1 MVKKLEKDVKKARM
15 IPSEFVKRMTK
26 VTGGYRRKT
35 RHKLR
40 KRPRDRGKIS
50 TSRLF
55 QEFKIGEKVRIMQE
69 PAVHEGMPHPIYKN
83 KIGTISEKRGNS
95 FIINIKDGSKT
106 KHLISSPIHLTKLG
120 KNGS

>member
-1 MVKKLEKDVKKARM
+1 
-15 IPSEFVKRMTK
+15 MTK

-50 TSRLF
+50 ISRIF
-55 QEFKIGEKVRIMQE
+55 QSFKIGEKVRIMQE
-69 PAVHEGMPHPIYKN
+69 PAVHSGMPHPRYKN
-83 KIGTISEKRGNS
+83 KIGTISEKRGKS
-95 FIINIKDGSKT
+95 FIVDIKDGKKT
-106 KHLISSPIHLTKLG
+106 KQLISSPVHLSKLG